1 MQIIDKS
8 IDELIPY
15 CNNSRT
21 HDESQILQIASSI
34 KEFGFTNPV
43 LIDEDNGII
52 AGHGRVLAARKLGI
66 DKVPSIK
73 LSHLTDIQKKAYIIA
88 DNKIALNAGWD
99 EELLKNEVEQLIV
112 NDFDIDLIGFS
123 DEEIDSL
130 LGEEEEASHG
140 LADKDSVP
148 EVPEDPITKPGD
160 VWIMG
165 EHRLM
170 CGDGTSVDDVGVLM
184 NGEMADL
191 FLTDPPYN
199 VDYSGGTKDRLKIE
213 NDSMSNDDFRKFLTD
228 AFVCAWTF
236 MRSGAAFYIW
246 HSETF
251 GLYFRLALQD
261 AGFRLRQ
268 CLIWNKSCMVMGRSD
283 YHWKH
288 EPCLYGWKDG
298 DSHFWNSDRKQVTV
312 LDFEKPARNGSHP
325 TMKPVEL
332 FEYLIKNSTKSGWV
346 VVDLFG
352 GSGTTLIASEINKRK
367 SMIMEI
373 SPVYCDVII
382 KRWQEYVGDSAIL
395 ESSGQ
400 TFNSYIK

>member
-66 DKVPSIK
+66 NKVPSIK

-88 DNKIALNAGWD
+88 DNKIALNAGWN
-99 EELLKNEVEQLIV
+99 EELLENEIEQLIA

-123 DEEIDSL
+123 DEEIDNL
-130 LGEEEEASHG
+130 LGEKEEFEHG
-140 LADKDSVP
+140 LTDKDYIP
-148 EVPEDPITKPGD
+148 EVPDEPISKPGD

-165 EHRLM
+165 DHRLM

-184 NGEMADL
+184 NGEIADL

-199 VDYSGGTKDRLKIE
+199 VDYSGKTGDKLKIE
-213 NDSMSNDDFRKFLTD
+213 NDSMGNDDFRKFLTD

-236 MRSGAAFYIW
+236 MRSGASFYIW
-246 HSETF
+246 HSDLF

-268 CLIWNKSCMVMGRSD
+268 CLIWNKSSMVLGHSD

-298 DSHFWNSDRKQVTV
+298 DAHLWNSDRKQVTV
-312 LDFEKPARNGSHP
+312 LDFERPARNGLHP

-332 FEYLIKNSTKSGWV
+332 FEYLIKNSTKSGGLV
-346 VVDLFG
+346 IDLFG

-373 SPVYCDVII
+373 SPIYCDVII
-382 KRWQEYVGDSAIL
+382 KRWQEFVGDSAIL

-400 TFNSYIK
+400 TFNSCIK